1 MMMKKS
7 LLFVAFALFGAGA
20 CDLPDKDIGDESETA
35 AADSG
40 TPGDACEPG
49 ETVPAADGCN
59 TCTCDDDGALACT
72 EIACEPDCEPGTTVP
87 AGDGCNTCLCNE
99 DGSLSCTE
107 IGCDPGSCE
116 DGDEMPAG
124 DGCNTCTCDGGD
136 WICTTIGCAPGDC
149 EPGTTVDAPDGC
161 NTCECLDD
169 GTLACTEIACEPGG
183 DDPFDDGGLAVCGAD
198 VPFDP
203 VWIESATLEGDLLTV
218 GLSYSGGCEEH
229 LLGGC
234 WDLSFNESEPVQ
246 TSITI
251 AHDSM
256 GDLCEAAPFEE
267 VVIDLTLLREQY
279 AEAYGSETGTIM
291 LGIAGYEGSIE
302 YTF

>member
-7 LLFVAFALFGAGA
+7 FLFVAFALFGASA

-35 AADSG
+35 AGDSG
-40 TPGDACEPG
+40 APGDACEPG

-59 TCTCDDDGALACT
+59 TCSCDDDGTLACT
-72 EIACEPDCEPGTTVP
+72 EIACEPDCEPGSTVP

-124 DGCNTCTCDGGD
+124 DGCNTCSCDGGD
-136 WICTTIGCAPGDC
+136 WICTTIDCGPSDC

-169 GTLACTEIACEPGG
+169 GSLACTEIDCDPAHN
-183 DDPFDDGGLAVCGAD
+183 PFDDNTLAFCGGPTDALFV
-198 VPFDP
+198 
-203 VWIESATLEGDLLTV
+203 ESVVLEGDLLTV
-218 GLSYSGGCEEH
+218 GVSYSGGCAEH
-229 LLGGC
+229 RLGGC
-234 WDLSFNESEPVQ
+234 WNDPSFLEMDPLQ
-246 TSITI
+246 TEIII
-251 AHDSM
+251 AHDNM
-256 GDLCEAAPFEE
+256 GDKCEAEISDE
-267 VVIDLTLLREQY
+267 VVIDLSTIRESVGDSANSIIVTLK
-279 AEAYGSETGTIM
+279 
-291 LGIAGYEGSIE
+291 GYDGSIE